1 MPFRVRCRPTAV
13 IASLALLLAACDEA
27 GGSRECDLLA
37 KDLED
42 AARCIAKTVS
52 AEGEATDA
60 CREEKAK
67 FHAAGF
73 TSLDAV
79 KIVATSV
86 KSFYTTYYGKDF
98 CKNFFPKW
106 LTRKI
111 E

>member
-1 MPFRVRCRPTAV
+1 MRFTAFRRSTTR
-13 IASLALLLAACDEA
+13 LACAAILLAACEEA
-27 GGSRECDLLA
+27 TGNRSCDLLA

-42 AARCIAKTVS
+42 AARCIAKSLS
-52 AEGEATDA
+52 APDQAPDL

-67 FHAAGF
+67 FHTAGF
-73 TSLDAV
+73 TSLDAT

-86 KSFYTTYYGKDF
+86 KAFYSTYYGKDF

-106 LTRKI
+106 LTRRL